1 MKKAKHGNQ
10 GKRNHRNNGQ
20 DPAGQLR
27 VELVQVHRRKRSLIL
42 PVLVR
47 RALKT
52 SVARFP
58 RGVRVNNAYRA
69 LKTST
74 RTAGTSTR
82 SQVGYR

>member
-1 MKKAKHGNQ
+1 MRTATPN
-10 GKRNHRNNGQ
+10 
-20 DPAGQLR
+20 
-27 VELVQVHRRKRSLIL
+27 
-42 PVLVR
+42 VLVR

-74 RTAGTSTR
+74 RAASTVSLLGWAR
-82 SQVGYR
+82 V